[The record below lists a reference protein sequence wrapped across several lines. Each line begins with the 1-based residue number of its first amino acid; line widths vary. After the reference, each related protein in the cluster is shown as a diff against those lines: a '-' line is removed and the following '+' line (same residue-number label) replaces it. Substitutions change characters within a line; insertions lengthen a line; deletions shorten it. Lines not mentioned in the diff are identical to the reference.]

1 MLAGLLVGATAPV
14 AGWGV
19 ATPLAM
25 SPAAAC
31 VHIPLTRSAT
41 LATMQDDEPEVDAAP
56 EVDEPATPAPPKG
69 AETPP
74 PDGFEWG
81 PTF

>member
-1 MLAGLLVGATAPV
+1 MRQKGATPEEFQARDRPASLRDYKHRRA
-14 AGWGV
+14 AG
-19 ATPLAM
+19 AHDLA
-25 SPAAAC
+25 
-31 VHIPLTRSAT
+31 
-41 LATMQDDEPEVDAAP
+41 EVDAAP